1 MKAKRMAL
9 INLASP
15 FILPLCASAQQ
26 ATTTILYVPNFRPET
41 FSQPGAPADML
52 GIRVGMTVSQTKA
65 IAEKSCHTKPD
76 QVQKN
81 RDPFDYR
88 RLTVQSHPCVQFV
101 IYDKPTSIGGDDG
114 LTLHFSGPAT
124 GNRRYAM
131 TRAITFNRNQI
142 DAKNALIDPSISAI
156 KASLLR
162 KYGQPSY
169 GPPPRSRPL

>member
-26 ATTTILYVPNFRPET
+26 ATTTISYVPNLRPES
-41 FSQPGAPADML
+41 FSQPGAPAGML
-52 GIRVGMTVSQTKA
+52 GIRVGTTVSRTKA
-65 IAEKSCHTKPD
+65 IAEKTCHTKPV

-81 RDPFDYR
+81 RHSFDYG

-101 IYDKPTSIGGDDG
+101 IYDKPTSHGGDEG
-114 LTLHFSGPAT
+114 LTLHFSGPAA

-131 TRAITFNRNQI
+131 TRAITFNRHQI
-142 DAKNALIDPSISAI
+142 DAKNALIDPSTIAI